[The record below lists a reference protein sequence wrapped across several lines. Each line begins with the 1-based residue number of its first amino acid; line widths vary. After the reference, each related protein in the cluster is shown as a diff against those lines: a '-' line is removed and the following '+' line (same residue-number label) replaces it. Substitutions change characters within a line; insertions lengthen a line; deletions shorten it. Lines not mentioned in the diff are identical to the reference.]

1 MYLICRILLNNTMY
15 ASTRAYR
22 ICRMY
27 GCDSGYFYAAKCLMS
42 ETPLRATTIM
52 FIISLIM
59 FGHMLRV
66 CEE

>member
-1 MYLICRILLNNTMY
+1 MY
-15 ASTRAYR
+15 ASTRATR

-27 GCDSGYFYAAKCLMS
+27 GCESGYFYAAKCLMA
-42 ETPLRATTIM
+42 ETPLKSTTIM
-52 FIISLIM
+52 FIISLVM